1 MSTSPHRPAH
11 PPFFAAVAAD
21 ARMTLLHRS
30 EPADLSN
37 RWRTMGAVIRLTF
50 TTDAFF
56 AQVCYRAKARLRGL
70 RIPVLPLVFHRLAMM
85 SAQVCIGDPV
95 LVEPGIY
102 IAHGQV
108 VVDGITTVRS
118 GTVLLPWITIG
129 LTAGNFQGPTIGK
142 RVTVGTGAK
151 ILGPVKV
158 GKGAKIGAKEWRI
171 ARAEL
176 MRFMGED
183 GNNGSKRATETVN
196 AVRPAVR
203 AVEDVTSKIEAADDE
218 DPNAPWEFEGLFE
231 LVGIAEGAPP
241 DMSSNVDKYLAEAYA
256 E

>member
-1 MSTSPHRPAH
+1 MSPSPHRPAH
-11 PPFFAAVAAD
+11 PPFLAAVAAD
-21 ARMTLLHRS
+21 ARITLLNRA
-30 EPADLSN
+30 EPAFTADAAW
-37 RWRTMGAVIRLTF
+37 WRKAGAVVRLSF

-129 LTAGNFQGPTIGK
+129 LTAGDFQGPVIGK

-158 GKGAKIGAKEWRI
+158 GKAAKIGA
-171 ARAEL
+171 
-176 MRFMGED
+176 
-183 GNNGSKRATETVN
+183 N
-196 AVRPAVR
+196 AVVLTDVPAGAT
-203 AVEDVTSKIEAADDE
+203 AVGVPARIIPGRSGD
-218 DPNAPWEFEGLFE
+218 
-231 LVGIAEGAPP
+231 
-241 DMSSNVDKYLAEAYA
+241 
-256 E
+256 

>member
-1 MSTSPHRPAH
+1 MTPDPHPSGPHRPAH

-21 ARMTLLHRS
+21 ARITLLNRA
-30 EPADLSN
+30 EPADLSS
-37 RWRTMGAVIRLTF
+37 RWRTVRAVLRLTF

-118 GTVLLPWITIG
+118 GTVLLPWVTIG
-129 LTAGNFQGPTIGK
+129 LTAGDFQGPVIGR
-142 RVTVGTGAK
+142 RVSVGTGAK

-158 GKGAKIGAKEWRI
+158 GKGAKIGANAVVLCDVPAGATAVGVPARVI
-171 ARAEL
+171 AR
-176 MRFMGED
+176 
-183 GNNGSKRATETVN
+183 GSEPETH
-196 AVRPAVR
+196 
-203 AVEDVTSKIEAADDE
+203 
-218 DPNAPWEFEGLFE
+218 
-231 LVGIAEGAPP
+231 
-241 DMSSNVDKYLAEAYA
+241 
-256 E
+256 